1 MANENRPENT
11 LDMLREV
18 TDILYDCT
26 KELSAFPQKTP
37 DAYEQIR
44 KNCET
49 LVQLYQEFR

>member
-26 KELSAFPQKTP
+26 KELSALPRKTP

-49 LVQLYQEFR
+49 LVHLYQEFR